1 MRRKLQENQVK
12 RNSRKKKKTIE
23 NQRNS
28 VDEVDEQKEH
38 LKRRINENQRKCL
51 SLEEVE

>member
-1 MRRKLQENQVK
+1 MRRKLQENQAK
-12 RNSRKKKKTIE
+12 RNSRKKKIK

>member
-12 RNSRKKKKTIE
+12 RNSRKKKIE

>member
-1 MRRKLQENQVK
+1 MRRKLQENQAK
-12 RNSRKKKKTIE
+12 RNSRKKKTIE